1 VLLPAIHL
9 GATDSEALQ
18 RGGLS
23 SSGDKSATG
32 DKLGGREPDSTVVVR
47 WRITALA
54 SVSRTAAADLA
65 VAVGQLGQHRVVGH
79 QIGVFVEIGG
89 TI

>member
-1 VLLPAIHL
+1 VLLPAIDL
-9 GATDSEALQ
+9 GASDGAAVQ

-23 SSGDKSATG
+23 GSGDKSATG

-47 WRITALA
+47 RESQPWLLFRDG
-54 SVSRTAAADLA
+54 ADLA
-65 VAVGQLGQHRVVGH
+65 VAAGQLGQHRVVGH